1 MVILIHNKHTVKMYG
16 MQDMIRSGF
25 KKCTFRW
32 GFGKNGEFFTPRLRD
47 RLYFLL
53 ILLLCEIERCSLSG
67 LKLER
72 KSQEELVNSR
82 TEVVNRD
89 RSETSHSTLN
99 GRTDEPRRLRLSHF
113 VPCHLP
119 LKLVG

>member
-1 MVILIHNKHTVKMYG
+1 MYG
-16 MQDMIRSGF
+16 MQDPVLRQKMYIRLDETYYAYVY
-25 KKCTFRW
+25 KKFLK
-32 GFGKNGEFFTPRLRD
+32 GVGKNGEFFTPRLRD

-82 TEVVNRD
+82 TEVVNRG